1 MKDMTLE
8 NAMNDTMKRNTKA
21 KAAKRTRLRATVL
34 AAALLM
40 GTNSAHA
47 GGMPVIDFASIMGQ
61 IRGWIS
67 DTTQYAK
74 EVTHFDQMKE
84 QIDNIRDIFN
94 MFNFAIGL
102 PDGEALTKVNE
113 RYLVQETCGDD
124 AAGLSMTTVMS
135 VLGMDVNSDLKAQ
148 QQQICVNIQMMQNR
162 KYNDSVEFLDLTIQQ
177 AEAEAMNIMQA
188 ASSNSVGAT
197 SAATRDATRL
207 NNKLN
212 LLAQQWGTRMQSY
225 DAYIATMEKRQN
237 LLAKTALKGKKRLAR
252 DLIQTAVLKGALSI
266 D

>member
-21 KAAKRTRLRATVL
+21 KAAKRSRLRAAVL

-40 GTNSAHA
+40 GTNNAYA
-47 GGMPVIDFASIMGQ
+47 GMPVIDFSQILGQ

-84 QIDNIRDIFN
+84 QIDSIRDIFN

-102 PDGEALTKVNE
+102 PEGEALTVVDEK
-113 RYLVQETCGDD
+113 YLVEETCGDG
-124 AAGLSMTTVMS
+124 AGGLSMTTVMS
-135 VLGMDVNSDLKAQ
+135 VLGMDVTSDLKKQ

-162 KYNDSVEFLDLTIQQ
+162 KYNDSVKFLDLTVKQ
-177 AEAEAMNIMQA
+177 ARAEAMKIFEAGN
-188 ASSNSVGAT
+188 SDSVGAT
-197 SAATRDATRL
+197 TAATRDATRL
-207 NNKLN
+207 NNELN

-225 DAYIATMEKRQN
+225 DAYIATMETRQN

>member
-21 KAAKRTRLRATVL
+21 KASKRTRLRATVL

-47 GGMPVIDFASIMGQ
+47 GGMPVIDIASIMGQ

-74 EVTHFDQMKE
+74 EVTHFDQMKD

-102 PDGEALTKVNE
+102 PDGEALTKVDD
-113 RYLVQETCGDD
+113 RYLVEETCGDG
-124 AAGLSMTTVMS
+124 ASGMSMSTVMS
-135 VLGMDVNSDLKAQ
+135 VLGMDIGSDLKKQ

-162 KYNDSVEFLDLTIQQ
+162 KYNDSVEFLDKTIKQAQ
-177 AEAEAMNIMQA
+177 AEAFKIMDA
-188 ASSNSVGAT
+188 AKGNSVGAT
-197 SAATRDATRL
+197 SAATREAARL
-207 NNKLN
+207 DNELN

-225 DAYIATMEKRQN
+225 DAYIATMETRQN
-237 LLAKTALKGKKRLAR
+237 LLAKTALKGKKGLAR
-252 DLIQTAVLKGALSI
+252 DLIQTVTLKAALSI

>member
-21 KAAKRTRLRATVL
+21 KAAKRTRLRAAVL

-40 GTNSAHA
+40 GTNNAYA
-47 GGMPVIDFASIMGQ
+47 GMPVIDFSQILGQ

-102 PDGEALTKVNE
+102 PDGEALTKVDD
-113 RYLVQETCGDD
+113 RYLVEETCGDD

-135 VLGMDVNSDLKAQ
+135 VLGMDITSDLKKQ

-162 KYNDSVEFLDLTIQQ
+162 KYNDSVEFLDKTIKQAQ
-177 AEAEAMNIMQA
+177 AESLKIMDA
-188 ASSNSVGAT
+188 GKGNSVGAT
-197 SAATRDATRL
+197 SAATREAARL
-207 NNKLN
+207 NNELN
-212 LLAQQWGTRMQSY
+212 LLAQNWGTRMQSY